1 MGRLMAPVVRAD
13 VFILPLQVRA
23 VRSHG
28 IGSVQGAIDTVLLRL
43 EAEDGKV
50 GWGEAAPWAVF
61 TGTAE
66 AAFAALDRYLRPLM
80 IGADP
85 GDLSGIMTKAD
96 QTLTGHPEA
105 KAALETALLDLAGH
119 QAGVPVWQLLGG
131 KCRDRIPLSVSV
143 ADPDWGRDLPFVET
157 MVELE
162 GVGILK
168 FKTGFADHEFDLM
181 RVKEV
186 RSRWPHL
193 DLRIDYNQG
202 MKPHEALRR
211 LRDFDDM
218 GLSFI
223 EQPVPARQWECMAA
237 LTAALDTPILADE
250 SVFSPEDMIRAAP
263 AGIARAVSVKIMKC
277 GGPRTG
283 LTIARMAQA
292 AGWGGYG
299 GDMFETGI
307 AHLAGTHMIAAAPG
321 IDMGC
326 EFYHARHHLMRDTL
340 AEPFPDRAGQV
351 HVPDGPGLGAAVDE
365 DFVRSAAR
373 VHSDA

>member
-1 MGRLMAPVVRAD
+1 MAPVTKAE
-13 VFILPLQVRA
+13 VFVLPLEVRA
-23 VRSHG
+23 VRAHG
-28 IGSVQGAIDTVLLRL
+28 IGEVSGTVDTVLLRL
-43 EAEDGKV
+43 EAEDGHT

-66 AAFAALDRYLRPLM
+66 AAFAALDRYLRPL
-80 IGADP
+80 IVGADP
-85 GDLSGIMTKAD
+85 ADLAGIMARAD

-119 QAGVPVWQLLGG
+119 QRGVPVWQLLGG
-131 KCRDRIPLSVSV
+131 KCRDTIPLSVSV
-143 ADPDWGRDLPFVET
+143 ADPDWDRDLPFVT
-157 MVELE
+157 RMVEDE

-168 FKTGFADHEFDLM
+168 FKTGFAEHAFDLM
-181 RVKEV
+181 RVEQV
-186 RSRWPHL
+186 RNRWPHL

-202 MKPHEALRR
+202 MQPRDALRR
-211 LRDFDDM
+211 LRDFDGM
-218 GLSFI
+218 GLAFI
-223 EQPVPARQWECMAA
+223 EQPVPARQWETMAA

-277 GGPRTG
+277 GGLRNG
-283 LTIARMAQA
+283 LAIARMAQA

-326 EFYHARHHLMRDTL
+326 EFYHARHHLMHDTL
-340 AEPFPDRAGQV
+340 AEPFPDRSGQV
-351 HVPDGPGLGAAVDE
+351 HVPTSPGLGAAVNE
-365 DFVRSAAR
+365 DFIRQRASVHGAR
-373 VHSDA
+373 DV